1 MNNEITYLLKIIE
14 KLHKQNRYLTNK
26 VADLEEQLKNV
37 NTIRQLD
44 TAQKL
49 QSINKNLKDIL
60 GDDYVKVASQLS
72 D

>member
-14 KLHKQNRYLTNK
+14 KLYKQNRYLTNK

-37 NTIRQLD
+37 DTIRQLD

-49 QSINKNLKDIL
+49 QSINKDLKDIL